1 MACTADHDATSP
13 TARSG
18 QRRPAQQ
25 QERAPEPEA
34 AVVLTPDGH
43 RRLAARA
50 AWLAT
55 ERIPRLAHNLDS
67 PDRDG
72 WAGGEYGRA
81 VTELARLT
89 SILGQAITTGELP
102 PERPGGVVE
111 LGDEVMV
118 EFDAAETERFLL
130 VDPVEAPV
138 DDVRISVES
147 PLAQALLGRRVGEQV
162 EVEAPAGRY
171 RCRIVATGRHRPAA
185 ASTET
190 RISGS
195 WVMEGGMGRV
205 RPLPP
210 WEDPLSG

>member
-1 MACTADHDATSP
+1 MARTADHDATSP

-34 AVVLTPDGH
+34 AVVLTPEGH

-81 VTELARLT
+81 VTELAQLT
-89 SILGQAITTGELP
+89 SILGQAITTEELP
-102 PERPGGVVE
+102 PERPGVVE
-111 LGDEVMV
+111 
-118 EFDAAETERFLL
+118 FAADETERFLL

-171 RCRIVATGRHRPAA
+171 RCRILATGRHRPAT
-185 ASTET
+185 ASPESRT
-190 RISGS
+190 SGS
-195 WVMEGGMGRV
+195 WVTKGGMGRV
-205 RPLPP
+205 RPLPA

>member
-1 MACTADHDATSP
+1 MARTADHDATSRT

-25 QERAPEPEA
+25 QERAPQPEA
-34 AVVLTPDGH
+34 AVVLTPEGH

-55 ERIPRLAHNLDS
+55 ERIPRLAHNLDGS
-67 PDRDG
+67 DQDG

-89 SILGQAITTGELP
+89 SILGEAITTEALP
-102 PERPGGVVE
+102 PERPGVVE

-118 EFDAAETERFLL
+118 EFHADETERFLL

-185 ASTET
+185 ASPAT
-190 RISGS
+190 RTSGS
-195 WVMEGGMGRV
+195 WVTEGGMGHV
-205 RPLPP
+205 RPLPA
-210 WEDPLSG
+210 WEDSL

>member
-1 MACTADHDATSP
+1 MARTADHDATSP
-13 TARSG
+13 ATAGSG

-25 QERAPEPEA
+25 RERAPEPEA
-34 AVVLTPDGH
+34 GVVLTPEGH

-55 ERIPRLAHNLDS
+55 ERIPRLAHALDGS
-67 PDRDG
+67 DQDG

-89 SILGQAITTGELP
+89 SILGQAITTEELP
-102 PERPGGVVE
+102 PERPGVVE

-118 EFDAAETERFLL
+118 EFDADETGRFLL

-147 PLAQALLGRRVGEQV
+147 PLAQALLGCRVGEQV

-171 RCRIVATGRHRPAA
+171 RCRILATGRHRPDA
-185 ASTET
+185 ASTERRT
-190 RISGS
+190 SGS
-195 WVMEGGMGRV
+195 WVTEGGMGHV
-205 RPLPP
+205 RPLPA
-210 WEDPLSG
+210 WEDPLRG

>member
-1 MACTADHDATSP
+1 MARTADHGATSP

-25 QERAPEPEA
+25 RERSPEPEA
-34 AVVLTPDGH
+34 AVVLTPEGH

-55 ERIPRLAHNLDS
+55 ERIPRLAHNLDRS
-67 PDRDG
+67 NQDG
-72 WAGGEYGRA
+72 WAGGEHGRA

-89 SILGQAITTGELP
+89 SILGQAITTEELP
-102 PERPGGVVE
+102 PERPGVVE
-111 LGDEVMV
+111 FADEVMV
-118 EFDAAETERFLL
+118 EFDATETERFLL
-130 VDPVEAPV
+130 VDPIEAPV

-171 RCRIVATGRHRPAA
+171 RCRILATGRHRPAA

-190 RISGS
+190 RTSGS
-195 WVMEGGMGRV
+195 WVTEGGMGGV
-205 RPLPP
+205 RPLPA
-210 WEDPLSG
+210 WEDSL